1 MSKKRGRNKRK
12 EVYDM
17 KSQMTVFA
25 KRYVIILLI
34 CMPIIMFINFVLGSE
49 LGLSTVAVVF
59 ITLAFLLLALFIG
72 IVIFTKRDEKRQQ
85 RQNSESSRDPF
96 AD

>member
-1 MSKKRGRNKRK
+1 MSKKKNVNKRK

-17 KSQMTVFA
+17 KSQMTIFA

-34 CMPIIMFINFVLGSE
+34 CMPIIMFVNFVLGNE

-59 ITLAFLLLALFIG
+59 ITLALLLLSLLIG
-72 IVIFTKRDEKRQQ
+72 IIVFTKRDEKKREKQTPE
-85 RQNSESSRDPF
+85 NSRDPF

>member
-1 MSKKRGRNKRK
+1 MSKKKNVNKRK

-17 KSQMTVFA
+17 KTQMTIFA

-34 CMPIIMFINFVLGSE
+34 CMPIIMFVNFVLGSE
-49 LGLSTVAVVF
+49 LGLSTIAIVF
-59 ITLAFLLLALFIG
+59 ITLAMLLLSLFIG
-72 IVIFTKRDEKRQQ
+72 IIIFTNRDEKKQQ
-85 RQNSESSRDPF
+85 KQTTESTRDPF